1 MNTIINENGIRYV
14 LSSDGMYYPAL
25 KYNASE
31 PHYGKYGLLRKR
43 FLQEHHK
50 GYYTALLLR
59 GKLTEHLNQI
69 DDAANARVDF
79 LASQMQQRQ
88 HIDETLKVHDQI
100 AWIREMNNIYC
111 AVEEIILNEII
122 YFNKPLPFSIN

>member
-14 LSSDGMYYPAL
+14 LTFDGIYYPAL
-25 KYNASE
+25 KYDSTE

-43 FLQEHHK
+43 YLQEHHK

-79 LASQMQQRQ
+79 LVFQMQKRQ
-88 HIDETLKVHDQI
+88 HIDESLKSRDQI
-100 AWIREMNNIYC
+100 AWVREMNNIYKTS
-111 AVEEIILNEII
+111 AEIVLNEII
-122 YFNKPLPFSIN
+122 YC

>member
-1 MNTIINENGIRYV
+1 MNTIISENGIRYV

-31 PHYGKYGLLRKR
+31 PHYGKYGLLRKQ

-50 GYYTALLLR
+50 GDYTALLLR

-69 DDAANARVDF
+69 DDAVNAHMDF
-79 LASQMQQRQ
+79 LVSQMQQRL
-88 HIDETLKVHDQI
+88 HINETLKARDQM
-100 AWIREMNNIYC
+100 AWVREMSNIYNS
-111 AVEEIILNEII
+111 AEEIILNSLI
-122 YFNKPLPFSIN
+122 YQ

>member
-1 MNTIINENGIRYV
+1 MNTIINENGISYV

-25 KYNASE
+25 KYDTDE

-43 FLQEHHK
+43 YLQEHHK

-69 DDAANARVDF
+69 DDAANAHMDF
-79 LASQMQQRQ
+79 LVSQMQKRL
-88 HIDETLKVHDQI
+88 HVDETLKARNQM
-100 AWIREMNNIYC
+100 AWVREMNNIYN
-111 AVEEIILNEII
+111 AAEEIVLSNLI
-122 YFNKPLPFSIN
+122 YS

>member
-1 MNTIINENGIRYV
+1 MNTIISENGIRYV
-14 LSSDGMYYPAL
+14 LSSAGMYYPAL

-43 FLQEHHK
+43 YLQEHHK

-79 LASQMQQRQ
+79 LVPQMQQRL
-88 HIDETLKVHDQI
+88 HINETLKAHDQM
-100 AWIREMNNIYC
+100 AWVREMNNIHN
-111 AVEEIILNEII
+111 AAEEIILNSLI
-122 YFNKPLPFSIN
+122 YQ

>member
-1 MNTIINENGIRYV
+1 MNTIITENVISYV
-14 LSSDGMYYPAL
+14 LSTDGMYYPTL
-25 KYNASE
+25 KYDATKA
-31 PHYGKYGLLRKR
+31 HYGKYGLLRKL

-79 LASQMQQRQ
+79 LVSQMQKRQ
-88 HIDETLKVHDQI
+88 HIDESLKSRDQI
-100 AWIREMNNIYC
+100 AWVREMSNIYSV
-111 AVEEIILNEII
+111 AKEIVLKELI
-122 YFNKPLPFSIN
+122 YP

>member
-25 KYNASE
+25 KYDTDEA
-31 PHYGKYGLLRKR
+31 HYGKYGLLRKR

-69 DDAANARVDF
+69 DAAANARMDF
-79 LASQMQQRQ
+79 LVSQMQKRL
-88 HIDETLKVHDQI
+88 HINETLKAYDQM
-100 AWIREMNNIYC
+100 AWVREVTNIY
-111 AVEEIILNEII
+111 AVAEKIVLNEII
-122 YFNKPLPFSIN
+122 IS

>member
-1 MNTIINENGIRYV
+1 MNTIIIENEISYV

-25 KYNASE
+25 KYDAFE

-43 FLQEHHK
+43 FLQEHHQ

-59 GKLTEHLNQI
+59 GKLIEHLNQI

-79 LASQMQQRQ
+79 LVFQMQHQW
-88 HIDETLKVHDQI
+88 HIDETLKSRDQM
-100 AWIREMNNIYC
+100 AWVREMNNIYN
-111 AVEEIILNEII
+111 AAEDSVLKELI
-122 YFNKPLPFSIN
+122 YS

>member
-1 MNTIINENGIRYV
+1 MNTIINENEISYV

-25 KYNASE
+25 KYDTTE

-59 GKLTEHLNQI
+59 GKLIEHLNQI
-69 DDAANARVDF
+69 DDAANARMDF
-79 LASQMQQRQ
+79 LVFQMQHQW
-88 HIDETLKVHDQI
+88 HIDETLKSRDQM
-100 AWIREMNNIYC
+100 AWVREMNNIY
-111 AVEEIILNEII
+111 ATAEEIILNELIH
-122 YFNKPLPFSIN
+122 S

>member
-1 MNTIINENGIRYV
+1 MNTIITENGISHV

-25 KYNASE
+25 KYDTAE

-59 GKLTEHLNQI
+59 GKLIEHLNQI
-69 DDAANARVDF
+69 DDAANVRIDF
-79 LASQMQQRQ
+79 LVSQMQKRL
-88 HIDETLKVHDQI
+88 HVDESTKSRDQM
-100 AWIREMNNIYC
+100 WWLCEMNNIYNT
-111 AVEEIILNEII
+111 AENIVLKDIIFI
-122 YFNKPLPFSIN
+122 

>member
-1 MNTIINENGIRYV
+1 MNTIINENGISYV

-25 KYNASE
+25 KYDTDE

-43 FLQEHHK
+43 YLQEHHK

-69 DDAANARVDF
+69 GDAANARMDF
-79 LASQMQQRQ
+79 LVSQMLKHL
-88 HIDETLKVHDQI
+88 HIDEFLKSRDQL
-100 AWIREMNNIYC
+100 AWVCEMNNIYN
-111 AVEEIILNEII
+111 AAEDSVLKELI
-122 YFNKPLPFSIN
+122 YS

>member
-43 FLQEHHK
+43 YLQEHHK

-79 LASQMQQRQ
+79 LVSQKQNQL
-88 HIDETLKVHDQI
+88 HVDETLKARDQI
-100 AWIREMNNIYC
+100 AWIRELNDIYNS
-111 AVEEIILNEII
+111 AEEIVLIELIHR
-122 YFNKPLPFSIN
+122 